1 MYPFD
6 KLFLNILVYDNN
18 TNNSKTH
25 NGSSKL
31 LKKRKCIKVRSKQK
45 ITKNPPVKLTEVECL
60 QKVENT
66 TTKTGLISG
75 VKHYS

>member
-31 LKKRKCIKVRSKQK
+31 LKKESVLR
-45 ITKNPPVKLTEVECL
+45 
-60 QKVENT
+60 
-66 TTKTGLISG
+66 
-75 VKHYS
+75 